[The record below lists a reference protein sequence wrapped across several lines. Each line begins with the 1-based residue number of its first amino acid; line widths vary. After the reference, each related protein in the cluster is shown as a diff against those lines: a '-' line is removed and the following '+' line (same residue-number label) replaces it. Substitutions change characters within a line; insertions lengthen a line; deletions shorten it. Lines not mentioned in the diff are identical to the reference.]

1 MPVFPPLPARRLF
14 ALWGVIFLA
23 ACAPGQ
29 RDLTGLTVQASN
41 KECTGQSEAAC
52 YFRNSP
58 VRLSTKK
65 VVIPG
70 RPYEFYPLAV
80 QLEFVDGQDR
90 KWIAPRNTLTDGA
103 SIPEVFVSVIGNPRE
118 AEFAN
123 AAALH
128 DAYCGIGNEDGP
140 VYHTQTWQD
149 THRLFYDGLIVGGT
163 PELKAKLMFAAVWLG
178 GPRWDPRTKRE
189 DRSMQRIPAAL
200 MQATLRDARF
210 YIERSNP
217 KLSQLVIYLEEQED
231 RMIMAMVQ
239 PEAPPIEVVVE
250 EEEESGGQGEG
261 ETIPDYGADG
271 VTPIGGGK
279 PGGQSATQTASGL

>member
-1 MPVFPPLPARRLF
+1 MPAVPSFPARRLI
-14 ALWGVIFLA
+14 ALWGMLLLT

-29 RDLTGLTVQASN
+29 RELTGLTVQASN
-41 KECTGQSEAAC
+41 KECSGQSEAAC

-65 VVIPG
+65 VLIPG

-103 SIPEVFVSVIGNPRE
+103 SIPEVFVTVIGNPRE
-118 AEFAN
+118 PEFAN

-140 VYHTQTWQD
+140 VFHSRTWQD
-149 THRLFYDGLIVGGT
+149 VHRLFYDGLIVGGT

-178 GPRWDPRTKRE
+178 GPRWDPRTNRE
-189 DRSMQRIPAAL
+189 DRSMQRIPAAM
-200 MQATLRDARF
+200 MQATLRDTKF
-210 YIERSNP
+210 YIERGNP
-217 KLSQLVIYLEEQED
+217 KLSQLINYLEDQED
-231 RMIMAMVQ
+231 RMFASLY
-239 PEAPPIEVVVE
+239 PSDEPPVIEQVIE
-250 EEEESGGQGEG
+250 EDTG
-261 ETIPDYGADG
+261 ETIPEYGSDG

-279 PGGQSATQTASGL
+279 PGGQTATQTGSQL